1 MVAKD
6 TDINNQGNAKT
17 GLSSD
22 PFPFDTENPSGV
34 PGVTQIEAS
43 VIAAISGH
51 VARSVEGVAR
61 LGTTGGI
68 VRAVADTVRSR
79 AASLAAGVDV
89 EAGKKE
95 AILDVALIVNY
106 GYRVPELVRKVR
118 EEVAKE
124 LNNLVG
130 LVAKE
135 INVSVVGIE
144 FPDNERVRVE

>member
-1 MVAKD
+1 MV
-6 TDINNQGNAKT
+6 TTETGVMNPGNTQAWM
-17 GLSSD
+17 GSD
-22 PFPFDTENPSGV
+22 PFPFYTENPSGV

-51 VARSVEGVAR
+51 VARKVEGVSR
-61 LGTTGGI
+61 LGASGGI
-68 VRAVADTVRSR
+68 VRAVTDSVRSR
-79 AASLAAGVDV
+79 SAAMAAGVDV

-95 AILDVALIVNY
+95 AILDMDLIVDF
-106 GYRVPELVRKVR
+106 GYRVPDVVQKVR

-124 LNNLVG
+124 LHHLVG

-144 FPDNERVRVE
+144 FPDGPRRQVE